1 MRKLSVW
8 IAVIILG
15 WTSSAPAL
23 WAAGQDTYREA
34 YDAGFQDG
42 SAVGMRHR
50 ENHRAFDF
58 ANDPAYVDATRGY
71 DPQTH
76 DRDVYRVAYRRGFE
90 DGYEEG
96 YGLGA
101 ARQSPPASQ
110 TDSAAA
116 AAPAGKGL
124 AGRYIVPKGTEIRI
138 RLLDTLATQRNEVGD
153 SFRSETVGD
162 VIIDG
167 EIAIPSGSKI
177 YGEVT
182 LVKRAGRIRGRS
194 EMNLKFDQVE
204 LPDGHRFP
212 FDATVVSIEEQ
223 RDEKVKEDDGTL
235 EAPSDVG
242 GDAKKIGAAA
252 GIGALIGI
260 LAGGGAKVG
269 AAIGALTGTAGVL
282 AMRGSDLLLPVE
294 TELVVK
300 LNQNVT
306 VTSGL
311 LRKR

>member
-8 IAVIILG
+8 IAVLLLG
-15 WTSSAPAL
+15 WTTAAPGL
-23 WAAGQDTYREA
+23 WAASQDTYREA

-42 SAVGMRHR
+42 SAVGVRHR
-50 ENHRAFDF
+50 ENHLAYDF
-58 ANDPAYVDATRGY
+58 ADDHAYLDATRGY

-76 DRDVYRVAYRRGFE
+76 DREVYRVAYRRGFE

-101 ARQSPPASQ
+101 GRQSPSSPQ
-110 TDSAAA
+110 DGTTGE
-116 AAPAGKGL
+116 APAAKGL
-124 AGRYIVPKGTEIRI
+124 AGRYVIPKGTEVRV

-153 SFRSETVGD
+153 SFRAETVGD
-162 VIIDG
+162 VIIDS
-167 EIAIPSGSKI
+167 EVAIPSGSKVF
-177 YGEVT
+177 GEVT

-194 EMNLKFDQVE
+194 EMNLKFSQVE
-204 LPDGHRFP
+204 LPDGRRFP

-223 RDEKVKEDDGTL
+223 RDEKVKNDDGTL
-235 EAPSDVG
+235 EAPGGKG

-269 AAIGALTGTAGVL
+269 AVIGALTGTAGVL

-300 LNQNVT
+300 LNQDVT

>member
-8 IAVIILG
+8 IAVILLG

-23 WAAGQDTYREA
+23 WAASQDTYREA

-71 DPQTH
+71 DPQIH

-101 ARQSPPASQ
+101 ARQSSPAPQESGSSE
-110 TDSAAA
+110 TPVDR
-116 AAPAGKGL
+116 GL
-124 AGRYIVPKGTEIRI
+124 AGRYVVPKGTEVRV

-153 SFRSETVGD
+153 SFRAETVGD
-162 VIIDG
+162 VIVDSD
-167 EIAIPSGSKI
+167 IAIPSGSKI

-194 EMNLKFDQVE
+194 EMNLKFNQVE

-223 RDEKVKEDDGTL
+223 RDEKVKEDEGTL

-242 GDAKKIGAAA
+242 SDAKKIGAAA

-300 LNQNVT
+300 LNNDVT

>member
-1 MRKLSVW
+1 MKKLSVW
-8 IAVIILG
+8 IAVMLLT
-15 WTSSAPAL
+15 WMPATPGL
-23 WAAGQDTYREA
+23 WAVSQDTYREA

-50 ENHRAFDF
+50 EGHRAFDF
-58 ANDPAYVDATRGY
+58 ANDPAYAEATRGF

-96 YGLGA
+96 YGLGTGDQSSSFAGQA
-101 ARQSPPASQ
+101 AG
-110 TDSAAA
+110 A

-124 AGRYIVPKGTEIRI
+124 AGRYVIPEGTEIRV
-138 RLLDTLATQRNEVGD
+138 RLLDTLATQRNEAGD
-153 SFRSETVGD
+153 NFRAETVGD
-162 VIIDG
+162 VIVDG
-167 EIAIPSGSKI
+167 EVAIPSGSKV

-194 EMNLKFDQVE
+194 EMTLKFREVE
-204 LPDGHRFP
+204 LADGHRFP
-212 FDATVVSIEEQ
+212 FDASVVSIEEQ
-223 RDEKVKEDDGTL
+223 RDEKVEGEEGTL
-235 EAPSDVG
+235 EAPSG
-242 GDAKKIGAAA
+242 AGSDAKKIGAAA

-282 AMRGSDLLLPVE
+282 AVRGSDLILPVE

-300 LNQNVT
+300 LNQDVS
-306 VTSGL
+306 VTSGF